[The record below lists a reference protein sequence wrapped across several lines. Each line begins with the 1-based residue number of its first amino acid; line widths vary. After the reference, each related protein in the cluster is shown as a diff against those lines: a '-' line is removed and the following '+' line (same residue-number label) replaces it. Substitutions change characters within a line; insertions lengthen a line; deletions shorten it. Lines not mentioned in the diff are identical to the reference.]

1 MPGRSRKQ
9 CPRDLAAEV
18 IRRATGA
25 DGSKSYVVRLSDPLT
40 PGERLQLI
48 AAHLER
54 WPIVILPH
62 KCASVEEWIARYGK
76 ANADQFLC
84 AKSQ

>member
-1 MPGRSRKQ
+1 M
-9 CPRDLAAEV
+9 
-18 IRRATGA
+18 
-25 DGSKSYVVRLSDPLT
+25 SDPPN

-54 WPIVILPH
+54 RPIVILPH

-76 ANADQFLC
+76 AKAG
-84 AKSQ
+84 